1 MVSRYVC
8 LGGLVCFILAI
19 VATGCSRG
27 PAMAKISGEVTVD
40 GQPLK
45 DGRILFT
52 PEDGLGQTGGSTI
65 TDGKFQVEVPPA
77 KMKVQINA
85 SQVIGKQAA
94 YEGVPNSPM
103 MDIVKE
109 IIPKRYNDQTELREE
124 VKPGAQSVKYELRSK

>member
-8 LGGLVCFILAI
+8 LGGFVCFILAI

-27 PAMAKISGEVTVD
+27 PVMAKISGEVTVD

-52 PEDGLGQTGGSTI
+52 PEDGQGQTGGSTI

-124 VKPGAQSVKYELRSK
+124 IKPGAQSVKYELRSK